1 MRIIGSSR
9 PAKATM
15 PLGAAVVLASA
26 LAGLTGCTRAKAKP
40 ELACTVLEL
49 RGDPASRYYDAVV
62 RVDRVTLPDAA
73 KIGLRVL
80 TPTSSFELSTL
91 RFTAEGRDPSRLEP
105 GETFVV
111 PLVRPDWKLSI
122 VGAEAALW
130 TDNFWDLLPPN
141 DRWHPTKTEAMAVAS
156 SAPVVNV
163 RGVLKPVPTSLPA
176 EWRRAEE
183 TEPTADTALGSSV
196 YRKVRGG
203 RVVEQVEFQYV
214 RLTEEQKSLLAS
226 GLTTD
231 FLGDWSDCAKNG
243 GAAATVAGHQAIV
256 CDLEGTGDFGW
267 TYRFFYID
275 SNVLVGADVQ
285 SDPQE
290 LGKTD
295 AQKDLERRTD
305 QVFLRYGYG
314 PVGAEEWQVMIELR
328 MNRTGGFHKRSRAG
342 EVVDKD
348 FRVGDD
354 EFAAVEKALADNGFW
369 TLESRSGIGSG
380 FESFLAV
387 QTDVQV
393 RTVAMKNVR
402 DAGFESIASMV
413 RRIVLPK
420 VEENGMQPKVR

>member
-1 MRIIGSSR
+1 MRTIGSPR
-9 PAKATM
+9 PGKESLPVFA
-15 PLGAAVVLASA
+15 GAALAVA
-26 LAGLTGCTRAKAKP
+26 LAGLAGCSHAKAKP

-49 RGDPASRYYDAVV
+49 RQDPASRYYDAVV
-62 RVDRVTLPDAA
+62 RVERVTLPDAA
-73 KIGLRVL
+73 KAGLRVL
-80 TPTSSFELSTL
+80 TPTSSFDVPTL
-91 RFTAEGRDPSRLEP
+91 RFTADGRDASRLEP
-105 GETFVV
+105 GDTFIV
-111 PLVRPDWKLSI
+111 PLARPDWKLAVEGGGS
-122 VGAEAALW
+122 VLW
-130 TDNFWDLLPPN
+130 TDNFWDLLPQN
-141 DRWHPTKTEAMAVAS
+141 DRWHPTKTEAMTVAA
-156 SAPVVNV
+156 SAPVVDV
-163 RGVLKPVPTSLPA
+163 HGVLKPVPASLPP
-176 EWRRAEE
+176 EWRLAEE
-183 TEPTADTALGSSV
+183 TEPTADSALGSSV

-203 RVVEQVEFQYV
+203 RVVEQVEFQYA
-214 RLTEEQKSLLAS
+214 RLTEDQKTRIAS

-267 TYRFFYID
+267 TYRFFYVD
-275 SNVLVGADVQ
+275 SDVLVGADVQ

-328 MNRTGGFHKRSRAG
+328 MNRTGAFHKRSRAG

-369 TLESRSGIGSG
+369 ALESRSGIGTG

-387 QTDVQV
+387 QTDAQA

-402 DAGFESIASMV
+402 DVRFEKIAATV
-413 RRIVLPK
+413 RTMVLPK
-420 VEENGMQPKVR
+420 VDESGMQPKAR